1 MSRGIGVES
10 RVRKVRSSTTN
21 LKGYRR
27 EHRGGV
33 GTVVAYVD
41 EEAAPL
47 KVVVV
52 WDRNGMSERVAVT
65 KLEHCE
71 VWPFTL

>member
-1 MSRGIGVES
+1 MSRGIGIES

-33 GTVVAYVD
+33 GTVIAFVED
-41 EEAAPL
+41 TFPL

-52 WDRNGMSERVAVT
+52 WDRNGMSERVAVN